1 MKILNAGLLLLLLVV
16 QYRLWFAAGGIP
28 EVWKTYQTKQAQLQ
42 ENTRLQERNAAL
54 SADVADLKDGM
65 EAIEERARSEMG
77 MIKQGEK
84 FYQIIEAPSVQG
96 K

>member
-16 QYRLWFAAGGIP
+16 QYRLWFAEGGIP
-28 EVWKTYQTKQAQLQ
+28 EVWKTYQAKQAQAR
-42 ENTRLQERNAAL
+42 ENAELQERNAAL
-54 SADVADLKDGM
+54 GADVADLKNGM
-65 EAIEERARSEMG
+65 EAIEERARNEMG

-84 FYQIIEAPSVQG
+84 FYQIIEAPAAQG